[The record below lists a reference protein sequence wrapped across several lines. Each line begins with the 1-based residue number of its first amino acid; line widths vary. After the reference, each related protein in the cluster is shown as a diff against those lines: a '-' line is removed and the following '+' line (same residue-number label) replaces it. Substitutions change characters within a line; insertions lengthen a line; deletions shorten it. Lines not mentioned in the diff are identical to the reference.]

1 MRVYQFRHVGTAFA
15 DTACNVTTA
24 SILTGQM
31 HLVKC

>member
-1 MRVYQFRHVGTAFA
+1 VGTAFA